1 MKLDTLLPLWRAN
14 LAVDHAE
21 STVRSYTDHVVDFL
35 SQLGD
40 QPTIAHITAPAIE
53 AFKVRLKQRCNAK
66 TIGLALTSVR
76 SFVRWQIA
84 SDLRTDDPTLKVS
97 FPRPGKS
104 LPRALADEHV
114 RELLAALV
122 MPDGLSPGPAYQWRR
137 NRLVIYLMLYAGLR
151 ISEAHNLRCRD
162 IQIAQQRLIVRSG
175 KGDKDRTIPIHVVP
189 LGELRL
195 VVAGKRPHEAVCGH
209 PTGETLALKSMH
221 HIFERWVPRLGL
233 GFTFVPHQLRHTC
246 LTKLIDTGANIFEAQ
261 EIAGHESPETTRIYY
276 RLSAEHL
283 REAIDR
289 LPTTW

>member
-1 MKLDTLLPLWRAN
+1 MNLDTLLPLWRAN

-40 QPTIAHITAPAIE
+40 DPTVAHITAPAIE
-53 AFKVRLKQRCNAK
+53 LFKVRLKRRCNAK

-76 SFVRWQIA
+76 SFVRWQIR
-84 SDLRTDDPTLKVS
+84 SELRTDDPTLLVT

-114 RELLAALV
+114 RELLTAIV

-137 NRLVIYLMLYAGLR
+137 NSLAIYLMLYAGLR
-151 ISEAHNLRCRD
+151 ISEVGDLRCRD
-162 IQIAQQRLIVRSG
+162 VLLAQGKIIVRNA
-175 KGDKDRTIPIHVVP
+175 KGDKDRSIPIHVVP
-189 LGELRL
+189 LGYLRL
-195 VVAGKRPHEAVCGH
+195 AVAGRRPHDAVCGH
-209 PTGETLALKSMH
+209 PTGEALAEGSLH
-221 HIFERWVPRLGL
+221 HVFERWVPRLGL
-233 GFTFVPHQLRHTC
+233 SFEFTPHQLRHTC

-261 EIAGHESPETTRIYY
+261 EVAGHESPETTRIYY

-283 REAIDR
+283 RAAVDR
-289 LPTTW
+289 LPVNW